1 MATQTTSSVTR
12 TAPAVRRKGW
22 ASQKGQEQII
32 RVVATILCLLGLL
45 IVLFPLV
52 WMLSTSLKTQ
62 AEVAKFPPVW
72 IPRIPQWGNFR
83 QALTGQNAIGDAEAR
98 RLTGASL
105 VRQIQPG
112 QPVTMDYRLERVTIE
127 TDSKTGKIVRAS
139 CG

>member
-1 MATQTTSSVTR
+1 MTMKSLALGATVLTTLGLAACQSPS
-12 TAPAVRRKGW
+12 PAVPGGPSAACRPE
-22 ASQKGQEQII
+22 A
-32 RVVATILCLLGLL
+32 A
-45 IVLFPLV
+45 
-52 WMLSTSLKTQ
+52 
-62 AEVAKFPPVW
+62 
-72 IPRIPQWGNFR
+72 